1 VGEFRELSGGG
12 SNEPELGS
20 GVLGLSMARLQ
31 TVPPMRKREA
41 SMARLLQADSR
52 FKVLHTPTT
61 VRNAAVGTGHFF
73 SYKPRLEAAV
83 SLQIFAKLWSKLNL
97 IVVALVEKDVA
108 ADGQVLTDVLGL
120 EGERVDVLMV
130 GLYLTPLGG

>member
-1 VGEFRELSGGG
+1 
-12 SNEPELGS
+12 
-20 GVLGLSMARLQ
+20 
-31 TVPPMRKREA
+31 
-41 SMARLLQADSR
+41 
-52 FKVLHTPTT
+52 
-61 VRNAAVGTGHFF
+61 VGTGHFF